1 MTTKTIEYR
10 VKFNDTDLFHD
21 VSYHLVRWVLLTVV
35 TLGLA
40 LIVYPFYLVR
50 FIADRISI
58 VTSYEIDSQPYS
70 SEPYVKPS
78 TPAEKFLNDDPA
90 PKAAARGMAQL
101 GEEEQPPESESERIH
116 RERIEDAHRR
126 HHAHLVDIE
135 RDFQEAQKQEG
146 ETALTR
152 ESVESLQKTLREQ
165 TGHPPPEREVTSPP
179 PVHVRLFTFTNP
191 AEQPYRGT
199 WTIPTG
205 ESGPAGNS
213 VTQPLDGYLDEE
225 MKAGYVLTSMGFA
238 PDSKDL
244 CVVTEYYPIKADER
258 QGYTFKPL
266 VVNLKKGTLHDL
278 QSAA

>member
-10 VKFNDTDLFHD
+10 VKFDDKDLFHD

-70 SEPYVKPS
+70 SEPFIKPS
-78 TPAEKFLNDDPA
+78 TPTEKFLNDDPA
-90 PKAAARGMAQL
+90 PKAAARGMARL
-101 GEEEQPPESESERIH
+101 GEEEPGRTPQESDREQDYRLRVEDEHQRHNNRLYELARNFHEGDDKEEQP
-116 RERIEDAHRR
+116 
-126 HHAHLVDIE
+126 
-135 RDFQEAQKQEG
+135 
-146 ETALTR
+146 LTR
-152 ESVESLQKTLREQ
+152 ESVESLNNTLQEQ
-165 TGHPPPEREVTSPP
+165 AGPPPEREVTSPP
-179 PVHVRLFTFTNP
+179 PVHVRLFQFTDP
-191 AEQPYRGT
+191 SEQPYRGT
-199 WTIPTG
+199 WTMPTG
-205 ESGPAGNS
+205 ESGPTGNP

-244 CVVTEYYPIKADER
+244 CVVTEYYPDRADYR
-258 QGYTFKPL
+258 QEYSIKPL
-266 VVNLKKGTLHDL
+266 VV
-278 QSAA
+278 